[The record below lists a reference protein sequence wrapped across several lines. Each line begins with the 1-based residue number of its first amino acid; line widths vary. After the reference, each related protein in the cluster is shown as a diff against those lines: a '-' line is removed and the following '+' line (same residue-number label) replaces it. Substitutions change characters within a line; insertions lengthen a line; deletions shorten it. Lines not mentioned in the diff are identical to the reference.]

1 MTCGNQKCP
10 SMECTVVRTG
20 LSPWR
25 LHARLT
31 LDWLLV
37 FVALSA
43 MAGPAAVQG
52 QDTTPPGFVRAE
64 VFSAGNVVVVYYF
77 EDLDHTVGAHPPV
90 SAFTLT
96 VDGAEVTVV
105 SVVSQSVFP
114 KALVLILRNEIYQ
127 DQTVTLS
134 YADPTEGDDEQATQD
149 LAGNAAASFTNQ
161 VVTNNS
167 TMIMIVSVLR
177 ASPRSPTSIWLEWDV
192 LDGVDLEDITGYR
205 LEAIAGITWTDLV
218 DYTGDRTSLRYTM
231 HRGLEPAT
239 TYSYRITPVTDRG
252 TGTPSAVVEATTE
265 VQPSVIDGL
274 SYVAR
279 YSSDGADLCWTPD
292 GVSLSELS
300 EFQYGR
306 MNFEFD
312 ENSALPWEDDGTFS
326 FNSIRTPTSC
336 NNGAGRGTFLRA
348 ISGLEYFVKLR
359 AQRNGQ
365 WVESNTVTVQVINP
379 NTTLK
384 AQIIAEGFYGIGP
397 DGEPV
402 FPDVPATVTGPFEIA
417 VGFGY
422 QLPMDASLTEVTGL
436 EVGDFAVTNAT
447 VSAPPDGFTFGQFI
461 GYRVIVT
468 PTTLG
473 QDLTVQVKAGAVTGE
488 GTTKTNLASNI
499 FRRKTGASGKVVAAV
514 RGAPTISRLE
524 PNYPNPFNS
533 TTQITY
539 RLAAAGPVRLAI
551 FNVLGQSVRTLVD
564 QVQAAGFYQVHWDG
578 RDQRGGV
585 VSTGVYLMR
594 LHYPGGVQAGRLLLL
609 K

>member
-177 ASPRSPTSIWLEWDV
+177 ASPRSPTSIWMAWTLR
-192 LDGVDLEDITGYR
+192 TSP
-205 LEAIAGITWTDLV
+205 AIASRRPTESPGPIWLTTRA
-218 DYTGDRTSLRYTM
+218 TGPVSATPCTGGWNRRRLTPTELLRSQIGAPVRHRRSLR
-231 HRGLEPAT
+231 RRRRC
-239 TYSYRITPVTDRG
+239 SRRC
-252 TGTPSAVVEATTE
+252 
-265 VQPSVIDGL
+265 IDGL

-473 QDLTVQVKAGAVTGE
+473 QDLTVQVEAGAVTGE

-514 RGAPTISRLE
+514 RGVPTISRLE

>member
-1 MTCGNQKCP
+1 M
-10 SMECTVVRTG
+10 
-20 LSPWR
+20 
-25 LHARLT
+25 
-31 LDWLLV
+31 
-37 FVALSA
+37 
-43 MAGPAAVQG
+43 
-52 QDTTPPGFVRAE
+52 
-64 VFSAGNVVVVYYF
+64 
-77 EDLDHTVGAHPPV
+77 
-90 SAFTLT
+90 
-96 VDGAEVTVV
+96 
-105 SVVSQSVFP
+105 
-114 KALVLILRNEIYQ
+114 
-127 DQTVTLS
+127 
-134 YADPTEGDDEQATQD
+134 
-149 LAGNAAASFTNQ
+149 
-161 VVTNNS
+161 
-167 TMIMIVSVLR
+167 
-177 ASPRSPTSIWLEWDV
+177 
-192 LDGVDLEDITGYR
+192 DLEDITGYR
-205 LEAIAGITWTDLV
+205 LEASDGITWTDLV

-402 FPDVPATVTGPFEIA
+402 FPDVPATV
-417 VGFGY
+417 
-422 QLPMDASLTEVTGL
+422 
-436 EVGDFAVTNAT
+436 
-447 VSAPPDGFTFGQFI
+447 SAPPDGFTFGQFI

-473 QDLTVQVKAGAVTGE
+473 QDLTVQVEAGAVTGE

-499 FRRKTGASGKVVAAV
+499 FRRKTGSSGKVVAAV
-514 RGAPTISRLE
+514 RGVPTISRLE